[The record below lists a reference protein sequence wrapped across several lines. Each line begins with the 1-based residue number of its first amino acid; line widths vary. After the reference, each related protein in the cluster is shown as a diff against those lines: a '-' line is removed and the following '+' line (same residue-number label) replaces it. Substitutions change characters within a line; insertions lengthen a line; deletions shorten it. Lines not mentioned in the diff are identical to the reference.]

1 MDTVKNEDFLS
12 LEKCFSMIKQ
22 SIGVKENLVKV
33 ETILN
38 RIFGFSSHVSI
49 VENTSSF
56 FGVNIYPS
64 IATMDK
70 LIENI
75 VSYDKGDKTPYS
87 IWSENDTWYIEI
99 DSLLCS
105 YMSVNANPSEI
116 VALLLHEIGKDIY
129 SDIIPRRLNKL
140 ISQEVIKL
148 RYNIRQLIESEKIR
162 KLFYVAVIEACTVDT
177 FRYIE
182 NGKAIPVDKIIVD
195 YGYADDMNELIDKI
209 IKTHGNSLINKE
221 NGELEKDV
229 SNIVTWCINNIKE
242 LEFKKS
248 GLREALK
255 VEILRTPSPFI
266 KRAIQH
272 IHVSFFGDVTDKYR
286 ELLSEQFS
294 SVPRDIYQELKSEQI
309 LIEHVH
315 RVLTESV
322 KTIFDKNGKLKKITQ
337 SDIDILSV
345 EAERIDTTD
354 DKIYLLDKLY
364 RQLDLIN
371 IGLDYIESGDKNVT
385 PRITQSKPT
394 LLNMKKQLEEL
405 REQIIATRIIEKDY
419 GVFIKYPKG
428 YQG

>member
-12 LEKCFSMIKQ
+12 LERCFSMIKQ
-22 SIGVKENLVKV
+22 SIGVKENLTKV

-38 RIFGFSSHVSI
+38 RVFGFTSHVTV
-49 VENTSSF
+49 VENTSTF

-70 LIENI
+70 LINNI
-75 VSYDKGDKTPYS
+75 VSYDKAEQTPYT
-87 IWSENDTWYIEI
+87 IWSENDTWYIEV
-99 DSLLCS
+99 DSLLYS
-105 YMSVNANPSEI
+105 YMSVNANPSEV
-116 VALLLHEIGKDIY
+116 VALLLHEIGKIIY
-129 SDIIPRRLNKL
+129 SDLIPRRLNRL
-140 ISQEVIKL
+140 ISEEVIKL
-148 RYNIRQLIESEKIR
+148 RYNIRKLIESEKIR
-162 KLFYVAVIEACTVDT
+162 KLFYIAVIEACTVDT
-177 FRYIE
+177 LNYIE
-182 NGKAIPVDKIIVD
+182 NGRSIPIDKLIVD
-195 YGYADDMNELIDKI
+195 YGYAEDMNDLIDKI
-209 IKTHGNSLINKE
+209 IKTQGNSIVDKDIS
-221 NGELEKDV
+221 ELEKDV

-255 VEILRTPSPFI
+255 VEILRTPSSFI
-266 KRAIQH
+266 KRAVQH
-272 IHVSFFGDVTDKYR
+272 IHVSFFGDATDKYR
-286 ELLSEQFS
+286 ELLSEQFMS
-294 SVPRDIYQELKSEQI
+294 APRDIYQELKSEQI
-309 LIEHVH
+309 LIEHTN
-315 RVLTESV
+315 RILTEAV

-345 EAERIDTTD
+345 EAERIDSTD

-364 RQLDLIN
+364 RQLDLVN